1 MAKIIFPKF
10 ETHVLLIVC
19 QLGSTPL
26 VKQTLLKHIGLLARL
41 HEVCDYDLKML
52 QKKGIVTFSRHHSQ
66 VLIYNSQVIG

>member
-1 MAKIIFPKF
+1 MC
-10 ETHVLLIVC
+10 LI
-19 QLGSTPL
+19 LRSYLATL
-26 VKQTLLKHIGLLARL
+26 VVIQTLLKQIRLLPRL